1 MKNVLLEWN
10 NGTKFSASYPKLFGL
25 DFVKMI
31 RLVSSI
37 LICTARNLLLLKTK
51 KKIEKGET
59 YFQPISKNTVPA
71 ESNTLMIP
79 KTSSSTL
86 CKTEFTTMIHHL
98 NMVLT
103 VRRLLVL
110 LQR

>member
-31 RLVSSI
+31 RLVLSI

-51 KKIEKGET
+51 KIRKRGNI
-59 YFQPISKNTVPA
+59 F
-71 ESNTLMIP
+71 
-79 KTSSSTL
+79 ST
-86 CKTEFTTMIHHL
+86 
-98 NMVLT
+98 N
-103 VRRLLVL
+103 
-110 LQR
+110 